1 MKLGSV
7 LCGVDFTLEEQ
18 ANAILRE
25 GRRGITA
32 LSQKKDYLT
41 DEQLAGRLIKEVY
54 NANGVPD
61 CHIMS
66 GLYRRAYNP
75 LAGNRPTGLRLSE
88 E

>member
-1 MKLGSV
+1 MGTPT
-7 LCGVDFTLEEQ
+7 CGVDFTLEEQ

-41 DEQLAGRLIKEVY
+41 EEQLALRQGREVY
-54 NANGVPD
+54 NVNGVPD
-61 CHIMS
+61 VHIMN

-75 LAGNRPTGLRLSE
+75 GAGARPTGLRGSE
-88 E
+88 EWP